1 MTSVA
6 APKTGAGSTGPAQT
20 SPEFVK
26 AMTLTDATMLVAGSM
41 IGSGIFIVSAS
52 MARTLIS
59 PFWLLVAWVVT
70 GVITLLGWVVALVT
84 GRQGI
89 ALVMLTGWWLLTV
102 IGLLLLARWLP
113 SGGKHSE
120 DTQSDAWGSG
130 AGLSVL
136 GHVGM
141 LVGVGYFTFVAVTDR
156 L

>member
-1 MTSVA
+1 MI
-6 APKTGAGSTGPAQT
+6 TGQRA
-20 SPEFVK
+20 
-26 AMTLTDATMLVAGSM
+26 
-41 IGSGIFIVSAS
+41 
-52 MARTLIS
+52 
-59 PFWLLVAWVVT
+59 
-70 GVITLLGWVVALVT
+70 
-84 GRQGI
+84 I
-89 ALVMLTGWWLLTV
+89 ALVILAGWWLLTV

-120 DTQSDAWGSG
+120 DAQSDAWGSG